1 MASSILLFLFL
12 SFFILKTSSQTCT
25 TQKLTV
31 PKTKTLYS
39 NCINLPYLNSYLQ
52 YTHNPSNSS
61 LSIAFIASP
70 PSPSGWVSWGLNPT
84 GSGMVGT
91 QAIAAYSE
99 DGKMT
104 IKTLDIQSYK
114 VLVPGK
120 LSYEVWDLS
129 AEESDGVIRIFA
141 TLKVKEVGEVNH
153 VWQYTHNPSN
163 SSLSIAFIASPPSP
177 SGWVSWGLNP
187 TGSGMVGTQAIA
199 AYSEDG
205 KMTIKTLDIQSYKV
219 LVPGKLS
226 YEVWDLSAEE
236 SDGVIRI
243 FATLKVKEVGEVN
256 HVWQVGPSVSNG
268 RLDIHAFQPGNL
280 NSKGILKF
288 SGGHTSSSTVVDSN
302 TRNKNIHGILNA
314 VSWGV
319 LFPLGVIIARYMR
332 TFPSA
337 DPAWFYLHV
346 GCQLSAYAIGVAG
359 WATGL
364 KLGSNSVGITYS
376 LHRNIGISLFALA
389 TLQIFALFLRPK
401 KDHKYRHFW
410 NIYHHSIG
418 YTIIILGLLNIF
430 KGFDILNPEK
440 KWKTTY
446 IGVIAALGVIA
457 VLLEVITWIVVL
469 KRKANNSTKTVDGYN
484 NNGQ

>member
-1 MASSILLFLFL
+1 MASSILFFLLL
-12 SFFILKTSSQTCT
+12 SFFILKTSSQSCT
-25 TQKLTV
+25 SQKLTL
-31 PKTKTLYS
+31 PKTNILYS
-39 NCINLPYLNSYLQ
+39 NCIDLPYLTSFLH

-84 GSGMVGT
+84 GTGMVGT
-91 QAIAAYSE
+91 QAIAAYTQ
-99 DGKMT
+99 DGKIT

-120 LSYEVWDLS
+120 LSYEVWNLS
-129 AEESDGVIRIFA
+129 AEQSDGVIRIFA
-141 TLKVKEVGEVNH
+141 TLKVKEVNEVN
-153 VWQYTHNPSN
+153 Q
-163 SSLSIAFIASPPSP
+163 
-177 SGWVSWGLNP
+177 
-187 TGSGMVGTQAIA
+187 
-199 AYSEDG
+199 
-205 KMTIKTLDIQSYKV
+205 
-219 LVPGKLS
+219 
-226 YEVWDLSAEE
+226 
-236 SDGVIRI
+236 
-243 FATLKVKEVGEVN
+243 
-256 HVWQVGPSVSNG
+256 VWQVGPSVSNG
-268 RLDIHAFQPGNL
+268 RLDIHGFQPQNL
-280 NSKGILKF
+280 NSKGILKL
-288 SGGHTSSSTVVDSN
+288 SGGQNFSSVGTMVDSK
-302 TRNKNIHGILNA
+302 TRNRNIHGILNA

-346 GCQLSAYAIGVAG
+346 GCQLSAYVIGVAG

-376 LHRNIGISLFALA
+376 LHRNIGIALFALA

-401 KDHKYRHFW
+401 KDHKYRYFW

-418 YTIIILGLLNIF
+418 YTIIILGLINIF

-440 KWKTTY
+440 IWKTTY

-457 VLLEVITWIVVL
+457 VLLEVVTWIVVL
-469 KRKANNSTKTVDGYN
+469 KRKANKSTKTFDGYN

>member
-1 MASSILLFLFL
+1 MASSILFFLFL
-12 SFFILKTSSQTCT
+12 SFFILKTSSQSCT
-25 TQKLTV
+25 SQKLTL
-31 PKTKTLYS
+31 PKTNTLYS
-39 NCINLPYLNSYLQ
+39 NCIELPYLTSFLH

-84 GSGMVGT
+84 GTGMVGT
-91 QAIAAYSE
+91 QAIAAYTQHGE
-99 DGKMT
+99 IT
-104 IKTLDIQSYK
+104 IKTLDIQSYN

-120 LSYEVWDLS
+120 LSYDVWDLS
-129 AEESDGVIRIFA
+129 AEQSDGVIRIFA
-141 TLKVKEVGEVNH
+141 TLKVKEVGEVN
-153 VWQYTHNPSN
+153 Q
-163 SSLSIAFIASPPSP
+163 
-177 SGWVSWGLNP
+177 
-187 TGSGMVGTQAIA
+187 
-199 AYSEDG
+199 
-205 KMTIKTLDIQSYKV
+205 
-219 LVPGKLS
+219 
-226 YEVWDLSAEE
+226 
-236 SDGVIRI
+236 
-243 FATLKVKEVGEVN
+243 
-256 HVWQVGPSVSNG
+256 VWQVGPSVTNG
-268 RLDIHAFQPGNL
+268 RLDIHGFQPENL
-280 NSKGILKF
+280 NSKGILKL
-288 SGGHTSSSTVVDSN
+288 SGGQNFSSVGTGVDSK
-302 TRNKNIHGILNA
+302 TRNRNIHGILNA

-376 LHRNIGISLFALA
+376 LHRNIGIALFALA

-401 KDHKYRHFW
+401 KDHKYRYFW

-418 YTIIILGLLNIF
+418 YTIIILGLINIF

-469 KRKANNSTKTVDGYN
+469 KRKANKSTKTVDGYN

>member
-1 MASSILLFLFL
+1 MASSILFFLLL
-12 SFFILKTSSQTCT
+12 SFFILKTSSQSCT
-25 TQKLTV
+25 SQKLTL
-31 PKTKTLYS
+31 PKTNTLYS
-39 NCINLPYLNSYLQ
+39 NCIDLPYLTSFLH

-84 GSGMVGT
+84 GTGMVGT
-91 QAIAAYSE
+91 QAIAAYTQ
-99 DGKMT
+99 DGKIT

-129 AEESDGVIRIFA
+129 AEQSNGMIRIFA
-141 TLKVKEVGEVNH
+141 TLKVKEVNEVN
-153 VWQYTHNPSN
+153 Q
-163 SSLSIAFIASPPSP
+163 
-177 SGWVSWGLNP
+177 
-187 TGSGMVGTQAIA
+187 
-199 AYSEDG
+199 
-205 KMTIKTLDIQSYKV
+205 
-219 LVPGKLS
+219 
-226 YEVWDLSAEE
+226 
-236 SDGVIRI
+236 
-243 FATLKVKEVGEVN
+243 
-256 HVWQVGPSVSNG
+256 VWQVGPSISNG
-268 RLDIHAFQPGNL
+268 RLDIHEFQPQNL
-280 NSKGILKF
+280 NSKGILKL
-288 SGGHTSSSTVVDSN
+288 SGGQNFSSVGTMVDSK

-346 GCQLSAYAIGVAG
+346 GCQLSAYVIGVAG

-376 LHRNIGISLFALA
+376 LHRNIGIALFAIA

-401 KDHKYRHFW
+401 KDHKYRYFW

-418 YTIIILGLLNIF
+418 YIIIILGLINIF

-440 KWKTTY
+440 IWKTTY
-446 IGVIAALGVIA
+446 IGVIAALGIIV

-469 KRKANNSTKTVDGYN
+469 KSKAKKSTKTFEGYN

>member
-1 MASSILLFLFL
+1 MASSILFFLFL
-12 SFFILKTSSQTCT
+12 SFFILKTSSQSCT
-25 TQKLTV
+25 SQKLTL
-31 PKTKTLYS
+31 PKTNTLYS
-39 NCINLPYLNSYLQ
+39 NCIDLPYLTSFLH

-84 GSGMVGT
+84 GTGMVGT
-91 QAIAAYSE
+91 QAIAAYTQH
-99 DGKMT
+99 GQIT
-104 IKTLDIQSYK
+104 INTLDIQSYK

-120 LSYEVWDLS
+120 LSYDVWDLS
-129 AEESDGVIRIFA
+129 AEQSNGVIRIFA
-141 TLKVKEVGEVNH
+141 TLKVKEVG
-153 VWQYTHNPSN
+153 
-163 SSLSIAFIASPPSP
+163 
-177 SGWVSWGLNP
+177 
-187 TGSGMVGTQAIA
+187 
-199 AYSEDG
+199 
-205 KMTIKTLDIQSYKV
+205 
-219 LVPGKLS
+219 
-226 YEVWDLSAEE
+226 
-236 SDGVIRI
+236 
-243 FATLKVKEVGEVN
+243 GEVN
-256 HVWQVGPSVSNG
+256 QVWQVGPSVTNG
-268 RLDIHAFQPGNL
+268 RLDIHGFQPGNL
-280 NSKGILKF
+280 NSKGILKL
-288 SGGHTSSSTVVDSN
+288 SGGQNFSSVGTGVDSK
-302 TRNKNIHGILNA
+302 TRNRNIHGILNA

-376 LHRNIGISLFALA
+376 LHRNIGIALFALA

-401 KDHKYRHFW
+401 KDHKYRYFW

-418 YTIIILGLLNIF
+418 YTIIILGLINIF

-469 KRKANNSTKTVDGYN
+469 KRKANKSTKTVDGYN

>member
-1 MASSILLFLFL
+1 MASSILFFLLL
-12 SFFILKTSSQTCT
+12 SFFILKTSSQSCT
-25 TQKLTV
+25 SQKLTL
-31 PKTKTLYS
+31 PKTNTLYS
-39 NCINLPYLNSYLQ
+39 NCINLPYLTSFLH
-52 YTHNPSNSS
+52 YTHNLSNSS

-84 GSGMVGT
+84 GTGMVGT
-91 QAIAAYSE
+91 QAIAAYTQ
-99 DGKMT
+99 DGKIT

-120 LSYEVWDLS
+120 LSYEVWNLS
-129 AEESDGVIRIFA
+129 AEQSDGVIRIFA
-141 TLKVKEVGEVNH
+141 TLKVKEVNEVN
-153 VWQYTHNPSN
+153 Q
-163 SSLSIAFIASPPSP
+163 
-177 SGWVSWGLNP
+177 
-187 TGSGMVGTQAIA
+187 
-199 AYSEDG
+199 
-205 KMTIKTLDIQSYKV
+205 
-219 LVPGKLS
+219 
-226 YEVWDLSAEE
+226 
-236 SDGVIRI
+236 
-243 FATLKVKEVGEVN
+243 
-256 HVWQVGPSVSNG
+256 VWQVGPSVSNG
-268 RLDIHAFQPGNL
+268 RLDIHGFQPQNL
-280 NSKGILKF
+280 NSKGILKL
-288 SGGHTSSSTVVDSN
+288 SGGQNFSSVGTMVDSK
-302 TRNKNIHGILNA
+302 TRNRNIHGILNA

-346 GCQLSAYAIGVAG
+346 GCQLSAYVIGVAG

-376 LHRNIGISLFALA
+376 LHRNIGIALFALA

-401 KDHKYRHFW
+401 KDHKYRYFW

-418 YTIIILGLLNIF
+418 YTIIILGLINIF

-440 KWKTTY
+440 IWKTTY

-457 VLLEVITWIVVL
+457 VLLEVVTWIVVL
-469 KRKANNSTKTVDGYN
+469 KRKANKSTKTFDGYN